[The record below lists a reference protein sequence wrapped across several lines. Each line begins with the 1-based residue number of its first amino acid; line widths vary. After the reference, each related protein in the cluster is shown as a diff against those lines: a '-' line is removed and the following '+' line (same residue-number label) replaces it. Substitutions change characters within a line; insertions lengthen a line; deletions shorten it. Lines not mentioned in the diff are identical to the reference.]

1 KKKKQQQ
8 KEIPSH
14 GNWICCSSSRSLFF
28 TVKEAEFNSAHRR
41 RTENRIMIFVDDN
54 EIPFPASSSRQE
66 MDALLLELTRHPTVV
81 AASNAF
87 KSLPE
92 RKFSTEA
99 DPGLLNCRSVYLFQ
113 REYATVDPAL
123 VDFIGTDEATTC
135 VGLIIRNPKNRMISV
150 SHMDSPTVVSTG
162 IEQMLSQ
169 LAADGSDADFD
180 VHIVGGFED
189 VNGSSTS
196 MAKRPSKLD
205 GYSLPLCSKIIK
217 SLGNRQEKFHIRTL
231 FVLGH
236 NTKRDAQ
243 RITYPIFNG
252 VLVETSSG
260 SVHPACFD
268 RTTRCP
274 DEIVRRIR
282 VSASYEDPTWDGKL
296 LDTYDTR
303 TDQFVIASCSW
314 TFYQL
319 DVAFTLQELSDAEI
333 LLQCSTSPSAEG
345 PDFVNNLKR
354 QWEYLFRNP
363 KWEDTFPRRKA
374 RVFVRNNKG
383 NWDMKDP
390 F

>member
-1 KKKKQQQ
+1 MGNTKKTKKKKKKKQQ

-41 RTENRIMIFVDDN
+41 RTENRIMIFVDDD

-92 RKFSTEA
+92 RKFSTEE
-99 DPGLLNCRSVYLFQ
+99 DPGLQNCRSVYLFQ
-113 REYATVDPAL
+113 REYATVDPEL
-123 VDFIGTDEATTC
+123 V
-135 VGLIIRNPKNRMISV
+135 
-150 SHMDSPTVVSTG
+150 
-162 IEQMLSQ
+162 
-169 LAADGSDADFD
+169 D

-189 VNGSSTS
+189 VTPNNGSSTS

-236 NTKRDAQ
+236 NTKRDSQ